1 MRPTILILGPTAG
14 GKTTLSI
21 ELAQQLD
28 GGGEC
33 VIADSMQVYTDMNI
47 GTAKPTPEE
56 LDSAPH
62 HLVNLVP
69 VDSEGFT
76 VNSWLEASE
85 QAIADIQSRGKFP
98 IIVGG
103 TNLYI
108 QSFLFGLFDGPQSDE
123 KIRESLAKLEN
134 REMFERLQEVDPLSS
149 ERIHINDRKR
159 LIRALEVFELTG
171 QPIST
176 LQNQWQGP
184 APREDVI
191 IVGLDWS
198 VSTINKRINKRVKM
212 MMDGGL
218 LEEVSSLKGKF
229 NSQAR
234 EALGYKQILSHLD
247 GNCTLV
253 EAVERIKILTRRYAK
268 QQRTWLKRFKVLP
281 KTQFIEMGDKNMQT
295 VVNEA
300 LTHIHASTSS
310 SNKT

>member
-21 ELAQQLD
+21 ELANQLD

-33 VIADSMQVYTDMNI
+33 IIADSMQVYTEMNI
-47 GTAKPTPEE
+47 GTAKPTQQE
-56 LDSAPH
+56 LDAAPH

-69 VDSEGFT
+69 VDSDGFT
-76 VNSWLEASE
+76 VNHWIEESE
-85 QAIADIQSRGKFP
+85 KAIAEIQLRGKFP

-108 QSFLFGLFDGPQSDE
+108 QTFLFGLFDGPQSDE
-123 KIRESLAKLEN
+123 KIRESLSKLDN
-134 REMFERLQEVDPLSS
+134 REMFNKLKEVDYQSA

-159 LIRALEVFELTG
+159 LIRALEVFKLTG
-171 QPIST
+171 QSISE
-176 LQNQWQGP
+176 LQNQWQGRP
-184 APREDVI
+184 PRKDII
-191 IVGLDWS
+191 IVGLDWA
-198 VSTINKRINKRVKM
+198 VSTINKRINKRVKLM
-212 MMDGGL
+212 MNNGL
-218 LEEVSSLKGKF
+218 LEEVSSLKGKM

-247 GNCTLV
+247 GDSTLN

-281 KTQFIEMGDKNMQT
+281 NTHFIEMGDKKMQT
-295 VVNEA
+295 VANEA
-300 LTHIHASTSS
+300 LKHIKSCLHSS
-310 SNKT
+310 S

>member
-21 ELAQQLD
+21 ELANQLL

-33 VIADSMQVYTDMNI
+33 IIADSMQVYTDMNI
-47 GTAKPTPEE
+47 GTAKPTQEE
-56 LDSAPH
+56 LSAAPH

-85 QAIADIQSRGKFP
+85 QSIEEIQSRNKYP

-108 QSFLFGLFDGPQSDE
+108 QAFLFGLFEGPQSNE
-123 KIRESLAKLEN
+123 QIRESLAGLKNSEL
-134 REMFERLQEVDPLSS
+134 FERLQKVDPLSV

-171 QPIST
+171 QPISE
-176 LQNQWQGP
+176 LQNQWQGRP
-184 APREDVI
+184 PREDVI
-191 IVGLDWS
+191 IVGLDWA
-198 VSTINKRINKRVKM
+198 VSTINKRINKRVKL
-212 MMDGGL
+212 MMDNGL
-218 LEEVSSLKGKF
+218 LEEVSSLIGKF
-229 NSQAR
+229 NSQAS
-234 EALGYKQILSHLD
+234 EALGYKQILSHLA
-247 GNCTLV
+247 GECTLD

-281 KTQFIEMGDKNMQT
+281 NTHFIEMGDKNMQ
-295 VVNEA
+295 VAVNEA
-300 LTHIHASTSS
+300 LTHIQSHLPL
-310 SNKT
+310 NE

>member
-21 ELAQQLD
+21 ELANQLL

-33 VIADSMQVYTDMNI
+33 IIADSMQVYTDMNI
-47 GTAKPTPEE
+47 GTAKPTQEE
-56 LDSAPH
+56 LSAAPH

-85 QAIADIQSRGKFP
+85 QSIEEIQSRNKYP

-108 QSFLFGLFDGPQSDE
+108 QAFLFGLFEGPQSNE
-123 KIRESLAKLEN
+123 QIRESLAGLKNSEL
-134 REMFERLQEVDPLSS
+134 FERLQKVDPLSV
-149 ERIHINDRKR
+149 ERININDRKR

-171 QPIST
+171 QPISE
-176 LQNQWQGP
+176 LQNQWQGRP
-184 APREDVI
+184 PREDVI
-191 IVGLDWS
+191 IVGLDWA
-198 VSTINKRINKRVKM
+198 VSTINKRINKRVKL
-212 MMDGGL
+212 MMDNGL
-218 LEEVSSLKGKF
+218 LEEVSSLRGKF
-229 NSQAR
+229 NSQAS
-234 EALGYKQILSHLD
+234 EALGYKQILSHLA
-247 GNCTLV
+247 GECTLD

-281 KTQFIEMGDKNMQT
+281 NTHFIEMGDKNMQ
-295 VVNEA
+295 VAVNEA
-300 LTHIHASTSS
+300 LTHIQSHLPL
-310 SNKT
+310 NE

>member
-21 ELAQQLD
+21 ELANQLL

-33 VIADSMQVYTDMNI
+33 IIADSMQVYTDMNI
-47 GTAKPTPEE
+47 GTAKPTQEE
-56 LDSAPH
+56 LSAAPH

-85 QAIADIQSRGKFP
+85 QSIEEIQSRNKYP

-108 QSFLFGLFDGPQSDE
+108 QAFLFGLFEGPQSNE
-123 KIRESLAKLEN
+123 QIRESLAGLKNSEL
-134 REMFERLQEVDPLSS
+134 FERLQKVDPLSV

-171 QPIST
+171 QPISE
-176 LQNQWQGP
+176 LQNQWQGRP
-184 APREDVI
+184 PREDVI
-191 IVGLDWS
+191 IVGLDWA
-198 VSTINKRINKRVKM
+198 VSTINKRINKRVKL
-212 MMDGGL
+212 MMDNGL
-218 LEEVSSLKGKF
+218 LEEVSSLRGKF
-229 NSQAR
+229 NSQAS
-234 EALGYKQILSHLD
+234 EALGYKQILSHLA
-247 GNCTLV
+247 GECTLD

-281 KTQFIEMGDKNMQT
+281 NTHFIEMGDKNMQ
-295 VVNEA
+295 VAVNEA
-300 LTHIHASTSS
+300 LTHIQSHLPL
-310 SNKT
+310 NE

>member
-21 ELAQQLD
+21 ELANQLD

-33 VIADSMQVYTDMNI
+33 IIADSMQVYTEMNI
-47 GTAKPTPEE
+47 GTAKPTQEE
-56 LDSAPH
+56 LDAAPH

-69 VDSEGFT
+69 VDSDGFT
-76 VNSWLEASE
+76 VNHWIEESE
-85 QAIADIQSRGKFP
+85 KAIAEIQLRGKFP

-108 QSFLFGLFDGPQSDE
+108 QTFLFGLFDGPQSDE
-123 KIRESLAKLEN
+123 KIRESLSKLDN
-134 REMFERLQEVDPLSS
+134 REMFNKLKEVDYQSA

-159 LIRALEVFELTG
+159 LIRALEVFKLTG
-171 QPIST
+171 QSISE
-176 LQNQWQGP
+176 LQNQWQGRP
-184 APREDVI
+184 PRKDII
-191 IVGLDWS
+191 IVGLDWA
-198 VSTINKRINKRVKM
+198 VSTINKRINKRVKLM
-212 MMDGGL
+212 MNNGL
-218 LEEVSSLKGKF
+218 LEEVSSLKGKM

-247 GNCTLV
+247 GDSTLN

-281 KTQFIEMGDKNMQT
+281 NTHFIEMGDKKMQT
-295 VVNEA
+295 VANEA
-300 LTHIHASTSS
+300 LKHIKSCLHSS
-310 SNKT
+310 S

>member
-14 GKTTLSI
+14 GKTMLSI
-21 ELAQQLD
+21 ELANQLEC
-28 GGGEC
+28 GGEC

-47 GTAKPTPEE
+47 GTAKPTQEE
-56 LDSAPH
+56 LDAAPH

-85 QAIADIQSRGKFP
+85 QAINDIRLRDKFP

-108 QSFLFGLFDGPQSDE
+108 QAFLFGLFDGPQSDE
-123 KIRESLAKLEN
+123 KIRDALNELEN
-134 REMFERLQEVDPLSS
+134 REMFERLKEVDPQSAQ
-149 ERIHINDRKR
+149 RIHINDRKR

-176 LQNQWQGP
+176 LQNQWQGLP
-184 APREDVI
+184 PREDVI
-191 IVGLDWS
+191 IIGLDWP
-198 VSTINKRINKRVKM
+198 VSAINKRINKRVKM
-212 MMDGGL
+212 MMDHGL
-218 LEEVSSLKGKF
+218 LEEVTLLRDKF
-229 NSQAR
+229 NSQAS
-234 EALGYKQILSHLD
+234 EALGYKQILNHLN
-247 GNCTLV
+247 GECTLD

-281 KTQFIEMGDKNMQT
+281 NTHFIEMGDKKAQT
-295 VVNEA
+295 VVSEA
-300 LTHIHASTSS
+300 LMHVKSCLSS
-310 SNKT
+310 SH

>member
-21 ELAQQLD
+21 ELANQLD

-33 VIADSMQVYTDMNI
+33 IIADSMQVYTEMNI
-47 GTAKPTPEE
+47 GTAKPTQEE
-56 LDSAPH
+56 LDAAPH

-69 VDSEGFT
+69 VDSDGFT
-76 VNSWLEASE
+76 VNHWIEESE
-85 QAIADIQSRGKFP
+85 KAIADIQLRGKFP

-108 QSFLFGLFDGPQSDE
+108 QAFLFGLFDGPQSDE
-123 KIRESLAKLEN
+123 KIRESLSKLDN
-134 REMFERLQEVDPLSS
+134 REMFNKLKEVDYHSA

-159 LIRALEVFELTG
+159 LIRALEVFKLTG
-171 QPIST
+171 QSISE
-176 LQNQWQGP
+176 LQNQWQGRP
-184 APREDVI
+184 PRKDII
-191 IVGLDWS
+191 IVGLDWA
-198 VSTINKRINKRVKM
+198 VSTINKRINKRVKL
-212 MMDGGL
+212 MMDNGL
-218 LEEVSSLKGKF
+218 LEEVSSLKGIV

-247 GNCTLV
+247 GDCTLN

-281 KTQFIEMGDKNMQT
+281 NTHFIEMGDKKMQT
-295 VVNEA
+295 VANEA
-300 LTHIHASTSS
+300 LKHIKSCLHSS
-310 SNKT
+310 R